1 MSGGLVE
8 RVVKTSHELVVRVSV
23 EGDDDVLGVDGS
35 EGCTAYLML
44 CRVKA
49 PFRAEQGTSLET
61 PWRARASCSPISAR

>member
-44 CRVKA
+44 CRVKVLNTTVLITLKWFQWLYVL
-49 PFRAEQGTSLET
+49 PQ
-61 PWRARASCSPISAR
+61 